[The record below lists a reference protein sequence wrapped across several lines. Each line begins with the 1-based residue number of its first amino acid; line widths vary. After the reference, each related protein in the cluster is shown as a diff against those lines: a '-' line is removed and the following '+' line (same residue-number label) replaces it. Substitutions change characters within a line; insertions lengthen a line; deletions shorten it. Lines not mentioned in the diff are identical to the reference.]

1 MYSDQITE
9 LLESED
15 IEVGDIVKING
26 REGRLMPKPSS
37 GNPGSVV
44 LKLESGYNIGL
55 KPEDMELVEKKDTEK
70 TEKVKI
76 EHDEEKPDILVLHTG
91 GTIASRVSYEEGVSN
106 LHSTLK
112 IS

>member
-1 MYSDQITE
+1 
-9 LLESED
+9 L
-15 IEVGDIVKING
+15 
-26 REGRLMPKPSS
+26 R
-37 GNPGSVV
+37 
-44 LKLESGYNIGL
+44 
-55 KPEDMELVEKKDTEK
+55 KKDTEK